1 MEIFPV
7 EAHQVI
13 TVLDQVFEHEAV
25 TRDQAMTPAE
35 RLVYHQAHSGPLLE
49 GLHDWLEPQFQDRT
63 VEPNSSMGKAFRY
76 LQNHWQT
83 LTQFLRVEGAP
94 LDSNTVERALKVII
108 RQRKNSLFYAS
119 PHSAQVASI
128 LTSLIATC
136 VQAGVNALDYLVALQ
151 THRPAVFRQ
160 PAAWLP
166 WNFHEALAP
175 A

>member
-1 MEIFPV
+1 V

-25 TRDQAMTPAE
+25 TRAQAMTPAE

-63 VEPNSSMGKAFRY
+63 VEPNSSLGKAFRY

-94 LDSNTVERALKVII
+94 LDSNTVERALKLII

-119 PHSAQVASI
+119 SHSASVASI
-128 LTSLIATC
+128 LTSLMATC

-151 THRPAVFRQ
+151 THRHAVFRQ

-166 WNFHEALAP
+166 WNFHAALAP